1 MSRGPLPPA
10 VSADRVRAALVE
22 ARPAGLTSKQL
33 VAATE
38 LSPAQVR
45 RGLAELRD
53 IAAAMGLQPLIW
65 SVSAGYRFCTDP
77 GELQAY
83 ERAVFA
89 RRLTEISRLLTG
101 TVAPHA
107 ALFPQDEWVQLVH
120 AQLGGVKASL
130 GILAAARR

>member
-1 MSRGPLPPA
+1 MPRGPLPPA

-22 ARPAGLTSKQL
+22 ARPAGLTFKQL

-53 IAAAMGLQPLIW
+53 IAASLDLQPLIW
-65 SVSAGYRFCTDP
+65 SPSVGYRFSVDP
-77 GELQAY
+77 AELEAY

-89 RRLTEISRLLTG
+89 RKLTEISRLLTG

-107 ALFPQDEWVQLVH
+107 AVFPQDEWVQLVH

-130 GILAAARR
+130 GMLTAARR